1 MTLVR
6 YKLKKEHGVTATG
19 VYVNIYLEVQLTSLI
34 WFLPGSE
41 LEIYFDVYISQ
52 MDQEKGKLSEMVQ

>member
-6 YKLKKEHGVTATG
+6 YKLKKEYGVTATG
-19 VYVNIYLEVQLTSLI
+19 VYVNIYLKVQLTSLI

-41 LEIYFDVYISQ
+41 LEIYFDVYIS
-52 MDQEKGKLSEMVQ
+52 DGPGEG